1 MLLKQTTLPIFSGLR
16 LRVDFALIVIAI
28 LSLAV
33 AAYAYQEPFRV
44 YRSLEPYDNVPV
56 PEGGDRASEWIFGRL
71 MYPSSPRARFGGYG
85 IWTQGGTS
93 WTVDYPR
100 GDRHFAAA
108 LQRLTRVDVRPLEQ
122 PVNPDDGDDIY
133 NWPWLYVDLPGSW
146 DLTDAQAEKIRDF
159 LLRGG
164 FLMADNFWG
173 ADEWE
178 IFEEGMRRIFP
189 DREMVELD
197 KDHHLFHSVFDT
209 SDRYQIPGQWATRRG
224 AMSRNGGVIPYW
236 GGVYDDKGRVVV
248 AITFNSDV
256 GDSWEFADDPSYPEH
271 YSALG
276 LRLGANYVVYALTH

>member
-1 MLLKQTTLPIFSGLR
+1 MLRTRPRQTLSRTLA
-16 LRVDFALIVIAI
+16 FAFASTL
-28 LSLAV
+28 LLALT
-33 AAYAYQEPFRV
+33 AYAFQRPFRI
-44 YRSLEPYDNVPV
+44 YPSLEPYDNVPI
-56 PEGGDRASEWIFGRL
+56 PEGGDRPSELVFGRL

-100 GDRHFAAA
+100 GDRHFTAA
-108 LQRLTRVDVRPLEQ
+108 LQRLTRVDIRPLEQ

-146 DLTDAQAEKIRDF
+146 DLTDAQATKIRDF

-164 FLMADNFWG
+164 FLYADNFWG
-173 ADEWE
+173 PDEWE
-178 IFEEGMRRIFP
+178 IFEEGMHRIFP
-189 DREMVELD
+189 DREMVDLD
-197 KDHHLFHSVFDT
+197 GDHNIFHAVFDT
-209 SDRYQIPGQWATRRG
+209 GDRYQIPGQWATRRG
-224 AMSRNGGVIPYW
+224 AMNRNGGVVPYW

-248 AITFNSDV
+248 AITFNNDV

>member
-1 MLLKQTTLPIFSGLR
+1 
-16 LRVDFALIVIAI
+16 
-28 LSLAV
+28 
-33 AAYAYQEPFRV
+33 
-44 YRSLEPYDNVPV
+44 
-56 PEGGDRASEWIFGRL
+56 
-71 MYPSSPRARFGGYG
+71 
-85 IWTQGGTS
+85 
-93 WTVDYPR
+93 
-100 GDRHFAAA
+100 
-108 LQRLTRVDVRPLEQ
+108 VDVRPLEQ

-146 DLTDAQAEKIRDF
+146 DLTDAQAEKIREY

-173 ADEWE
+173 PEEWE

-197 KDHHLFHSVFDT
+197 TDHQLFQSVFNL
-209 SDRYQIPGQWATRRG
+209 SERYQIPGQWATRRG
-224 AMSRNGGVIPYW
+224 AMNRNGGVVPYW
-236 GGVYDDKGRVVV
+236 GGVTDDKGRVVV

-256 GDSWEFADDPSYPEH
+256 GDSWEFADDATYPEH